1 MNENLVVYLGKPE
14 SSEEEASEIR
24 VCNAPQL
31 MTVMII

>member
-24 VCNAPQL
+24 VYNARQL